1 MLLRHYVLVIGVLL
15 STLNQ
20 VKLDYAIGV
29 ISQDSNDNSV
39 IDEPNPEINEA
50 ANERETTVFDLPT
63 LIDEDELLQET
74 GLYMLDIMNLTVD
87 PCENFY
93 EYACG
98 NWRYSLR
105 VPAESRNDSLLRG
118 ISKKIKQKIIRFLKN
133 TTDEELTQTTAEA
146 RAKLFFHTCLN
157 PPQLSD
163 GVKSLMAAEDESFQR
178 LQLEENEKYAW
189 MKVNFL
195 SQYEIYPLL
204 PIFVNYSHVHRE
216 FEISII
222 PPVAFLQTR
231 KNDTNL
237 LHLMQSNEE
246 VLEVILEF
254 EANLTSKV
262 TSLKKT
268 EHLTLNEF
276 LRKHEND
283 AVNWTKFIEIGFNG
297 QAQANWII
305 NNKIANF
312 TNLERFLRKSKI
324 EILRD
329 YIKWRTLLNFYGIW
343 GLEVE
348 NDAQRE
354 KICLFHTETYFSY
367 ALVPWF
373 SEIFFDKERREDT
386 LKLADSLRT
395 NFKEIVEAA
404 RWLDRKT
411 KSEAMA
417 KLDSMDLSVGYSDE
431 MRHREVLDQVYGHLN
446 ISTDWYDNLMQLE
459 MNRAR
464 LRKSSVHKFVLPPLL
479 SPYSVNAYYADFIN
493 AVFVTIGI
501 AQMPLYHI
509 SFPSSLKFGGT
520 GLMIGHEI
528 CHGFDTNSYRY
539 NYDGKAEQWW
549 SFQAQLAYR
558 QFRQCLEN
566 QYNRFIYRGV
576 KTNATQTMPDNIA
589 DNIGARLAYVAYNRC
604 AGTIEGDKKPIKAM
618 NFTNDELFFIKLAQT
633 FCIGR
638 DDAYK
643 MEHIVSDSHAYGE
656 FRVLGILHNMPEFSS
671 TFKCKLGSEMNPF
684 KKCMLV

>member
-1 MLLRHYVLVIGVLL
+1 MSLRLCLLEICFLLCILIKVKFGVTGQETSDNLVIPTVTTEATDGVV
-15 STLNQ
+15 N
-20 VKLDYAIGV
+20 
-29 ISQDSNDNSV
+29 
-39 IDEPNPEINEA
+39 A
-50 ANERETTVFDLPT
+50 AGRTVFDLPT
-63 LIDEDELLQET
+63 IIDADELLHET

-98 NWRYSLR
+98 NWRYSSR
-105 VPAESRNDSLLRG
+105 VPAESRNDSLLRA
-118 ISKKIKQKIIRFLKN
+118 ISKKIKQNMIEFLKN
-133 TTDEELTQTTAEA
+133 TTAEELSQTTAEA
-146 RAKLFFHTCLN
+146 KAKLFFQSCLS
-157 PPQLSD
+157 PQELS
-163 GVKSLMAAEDESFQR
+163 VAVTSLMATEDEAFEQ
-178 LQLEENEKYAW
+178 LQLDGNETDAW
-189 MKVNFL
+189 MYVNFL
-195 SQYEIYPLL
+195 SPYEIHPLL
-204 PIFVNYSHVHRE
+204 PVFVNYSHVHRE

-222 PPVAFLQTR
+222 PPVPFMQNY
-231 KNDTNL
+231 KNYTSFIS
-237 LHLMQSNEE
+237 LMQENQENLD
-246 VLEVILEF
+246 VMLEF

-262 TSLKKT
+262 NALKKT
-268 EHLTLNEF
+268 EHLTLSEY
-276 LRKHEND
+276 LQKHEKD
-283 AVNWTKFIEIGFNG
+283 AVNWAKLIEIGFNG
-297 QAQANWII
+297 KARDNWII

-312 TNLERFLRKSKI
+312 TSLERFLRKSKI
-324 EILRD
+324 ETLRN
-329 YIKWRTLLNFYGIW
+329 YVKWRTFFHFYDIW
-343 GLEVE
+343 GLALD
-348 NDAQRE
+348 NDANRE

-373 SEIFFDKERREDT
+373 SEIFFDTERREDT
-386 LKLADSLRT
+386 LKLADALRT
-395 NFKEIVEAA
+395 HFKEIVDSI

-411 KSEAMA
+411 KSEALA

-446 ISTDWYDNLMQLE
+446 ISNDWYDNLMQLE
-459 MNRAR
+459 INRAR

-493 AVFVTIGI
+493 SVFVTIGI

-539 NYDGKAEQWW
+539 NYDGKVEQWW
-549 SFQAQLAYR
+549 SFQAQLSYR
-558 QFRQCLEN
+558 QFCQCLEN
-566 QYNRFIYRGV
+566 QYNKFIYRGV
-576 KTNATQTMPDNIA
+576 KTNATHTMPDNIA
-589 DNIGARLAYVAYNRC
+589 DNVGARLAYIAYSRC
-604 AGTIEGDKKPIKAM
+604 AGTIEGKKKPIKVM

-643 MEHIVSDSHAYGE
+643 MEHIVTDSHAYGE
-656 FRVLGILHNMPEFSS
+656 FRVLGILHNMPEFSQ